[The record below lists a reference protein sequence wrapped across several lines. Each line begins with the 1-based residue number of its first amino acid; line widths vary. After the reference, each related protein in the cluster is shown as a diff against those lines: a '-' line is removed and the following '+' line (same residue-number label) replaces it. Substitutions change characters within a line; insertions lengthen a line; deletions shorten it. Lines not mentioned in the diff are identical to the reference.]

1 MLVSSMQQNE
11 SVIHIDVST
20 HFRFFYEKMFSITNY
35 QRNASQNYNE
45 VSLHTSQNGHHQ
57 KKKATNNKFWR
68 GYGEKGNFLHY
79 WECTLGGNVNWC
91 SHYGRQYGG
100 FFKTKTRAATHS

>member
-1 MLVSSMQQNE
+1 M
-11 SVIHIDVST
+11 I
-20 HFRFFYEKMFSITNY
+20 SITNY
-35 QRNASQNYNE
+35 KRNASQNYNE

-57 KKKATNNKFWR
+57 KKKKAINNKFWR

-79 WECTLGGNVNWC
+79 WECTLGGNVNWR

>member
-1 MLVSSMQQNE
+1 MQ
-11 SVIHIDVST
+11 VKTIMRY
-20 HFRFFYEKMFSITNY
+20 HFTPVRMAIIKK
-35 QRNASQNYNE
+35 
-45 VSLHTSQNGHHQ
+45 
-57 KKKATNNKFWR
+57 KKKAINNKFWR

-79 WECTLGGNVNWC
+79 WECTLGGNVNWR